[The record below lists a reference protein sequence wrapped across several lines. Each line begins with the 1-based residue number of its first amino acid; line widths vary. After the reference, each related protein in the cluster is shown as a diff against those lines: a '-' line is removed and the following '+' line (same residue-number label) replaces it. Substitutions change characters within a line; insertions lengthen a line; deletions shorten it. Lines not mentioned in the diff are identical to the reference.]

1 MAPRLL
7 SPRIRRCMGGVLA
20 GVVMVAAVTGVVAAL
35 EPRLPALSLLV
46 LYLIAVLTAAVVSGA
61 RFAVLTSLLSFAVV
75 AVAFL
80 PPHGSLSAEDSR
92 ILVALGVFLATA
104 VVVAEPAARSR
115 RQAVVYARLGEEQSA
130 LRRVATL
137 VARGVAPEVV
147 LAAVAQEVG
156 RLTGADALVIFRFDD
171 DGMATLAAMH
181 GLTDDDRSGIRVGIR
196 WKPEPRTL
204 AGSVLASGRS
214 ARYDAQNPASARES
228 LFVRDR
234 RIRSAVASPITVEGH
249 CWGTISVVSRDRPFP
264 TDTEQRLVEFT
275 ELVATA
281 IANADSQ
288 VELAAS
294 RARVVA
300 AGDETRRRIERDLH
314 DGAQQRLVSLALDL
328 RLLQDSV
335 PDELPALRAGVGR
348 AADDLIDVLEEL
360 REISRGIHPA
370 ALAEGGLAPALRT
383 LARRS
388 AVPVALHVGTDSR
401 YPPPVEVAAYY
412 VVSEALTNTAKHADA
427 SLAEVAVEE
436 GNDALRIRI
445 GDDGVGGADLRRGTG
460 LLGLRDRVEWL
471 GGSIDIR
478 SPAGRGTR
486 IEVSLPVG
494 GAAAGR
500 FSPDPAELQASGHR

>member
-1 MAPRLL
+1 V
-7 SPRIRRCMGGVLA
+7 VL
-20 GVVMVAAVTGVVAAL
+20 VAAVTGVVAVL
-35 EPRLPALSLLV
+35 EPRLPALSR
-46 LYLIAVLTAAVVSGA
+46 S
-61 RFAVLTSLLSFAVV
+61 
-75 AVAFL
+75 
-80 PPHGSLSAEDSR
+80 
-92 ILVALGVFLATA
+92 LVALGAFLATA

-115 RQAVVYARLGEEQSA
+115 RQALMSARLGEEQSA
-130 LRRVATL
+130 LRRIATL
-137 VARGVAPEVV
+137 VAPGVSRDVV

-156 RLTGADALVIFRFDD
+156 RLTGADASMILRFDD
-171 DGMATLAAMH
+171 DGTATLAAMH
-181 GLTDDDRSGIRVGIR
+181 GLTEDDRSGIRVGIR
-196 WKPEPRTL
+196 WKPEQRTL
-204 AGSVLASGRS
+204 AGSVVASGRS
-214 ARYDAQNPASARES
+214 ARYDARNPASAGES
-228 LFVRDR
+228 LFIRDR
-234 RIRSAVASPITVEGH
+234 RIRSVVAGAITVEGR
-249 CWGTISVVSRDRPFP
+249 CWGTISVVSRARPFP
-264 TDTEQRLVEFT
+264 ADTGQRLVEFT
-275 ELVATA
+275 ELVAAA

-328 RLLQDSV
+328 RLLQDSA

-348 AADDLIDVLEEL
+348 AADQLVDVLKEL

-370 ALAEGGLAPALRT
+370 TLTEGGLGPALKA

-388 AVPVALHVGTDSR
+388 AVPVELHVGTDCR

-412 VVSEALTNTAKHADA
+412 VVSEALTNTAKHAVA

-436 GNDALRIRI
+436 DNDLLRIRI
-445 GDDGVGGADLRRGTG
+445 GDDGVGGADLRRGSG
-460 LLGLRDRVEWL
+460 LLGLRDRVECL

-478 SPAGRGTR
+478 SPASRGTT

-500 FSPDPAELQASGHR
+500 LRPDPAAVQASGHR

>member
-7 SPRIRRCMGGVLA
+7 SPRV
-20 GVVMVAAVTGVVAAL
+20 
-35 EPRLPALSLLV
+35 
-46 LYLIAVLTAAVVSGA
+46 
-61 RFAVLTSLLSFAVV
+61 RFTVLTSLLSVAVV
-75 AVAFL
+75 AAVAFL
-80 PPHGSLSAEDSR
+80 PPPGTLSAEDSR
-92 ILVALGVFLATA
+92 SLVALGVSLATA
-104 VVVAEPAARSR
+104 VVVAEPAARLR
-115 RQAVVYARLGEEQSA
+115 RQALASARLGEEQSA

-137 VARGVAPEVV
+137 VARGVAPDVV
-147 LAAVAQEVG
+147 LAAVAREVG
-156 RLTGADALVIFRFDD
+156 RLTGADASVIFRFDR

-181 GLTDDDRSGIRVGIR
+181 GLTDDDRSGIRVGRR

-204 AGSVLASGRS
+204 AGSVLTSGRS
-214 ARYDAQNPASARES
+214 ARYDAQNPACARNS
-228 LFVRDR
+228 LLIRDQR
-234 RIRSAVASPITVEGH
+234 TRSAVASPITVDGH
-249 CWGTISVVSRDRPFP
+249 CWGAISVSRDRPFP

-300 AGDETRRRIERDLH
+300 AEDETRRRIERDLH
-314 DGAQQRLVSLALDL
+314 DGAQQRIVSLVLDL
-328 RLLQDSV
+328 RLVQDAV
-335 PDELPALRAGVGR
+335 PDELPAVRAGVGR
-348 AADDLIDVLEEL
+348 AVDDLIDVLEEV

-370 ALAEGGLAPALRT
+370 TLTEGGLGPALRT

-388 AVPVALHVGTDSR
+388 AVPVELHVGTNSR
-401 YPPPVEVAAYY
+401 YPLPVEVAAYY

-427 SLAEVAVEE
+427 SLAEVSVQE

-445 GDDGVGGADLRRGTG
+445 GDDGVGGADLRRGSG

-478 SPAGRGTR
+478 SPAGGGTR

-494 GAAAGR
+494 GAAGR
-500 FSPDPAELQASGHR
+500 FIPDPTEVQASGHRPSKVHQGDPGAVDLNWGVRG